1 MTKSKFRI
9 GDKVFY
15 HYYKDKPFKG
25 CGVVDN
31 ITTVYEKDN
40 KYDIIV
46 VKFYYNDNLIY
57 AEREFTLDGKLSKNL
72 NQVLFHNEKEF
83 EKKYLSYSPTETRC
97 TINSDKF
104 DIFKELIRI
113 RDLYNDDWK
122 PKFRTLDSNTVLT
135 CIDEKIRITY
145 TWSERRSFIFKY
157 EELAL
162 EFLDTYKEY
171 LNLIKDL
178 I

>member
-83 EKKYLSYSPTETRC
+83 EKKYSSYCPIETYF

-104 DIFKELIRI
+104 EIFKELIRI
-113 RDLYNDDWK
+113 RDLYNGDWK
-122 PKFRTLDSNTVLT
+122 PKFRTSDSNTYLY
-135 CIDEKIRITY
+135 CIDDKIKICF
-145 TWSERRSFIFKY
+145 TWAESRAFIFKY
-157 EELAL
+157 EELAS
-162 EFLDTYKEY
+162 EFLDTYKKY

>member
-1 MTKSKFRI
+1 MAKNNFKV

-15 HYYKDKPFKG
+15 HYYKDKIFKG
-25 CGVVDN
+25 YGVIDN
-31 ITTVYEKDN
+31 IITIYEEDN
-40 KYDIIV
+40 KYDIII
-46 VKFYYNDNLIY
+46 VKFYYNDNLVY

-72 NQVLFHNEKEF
+72 NQVLFHNKEEF
-83 EKKYLSYSPTETRC
+83 EKKYLSYSPINMNL

-104 DIFKELIRI
+104 EIFKELISI
-113 RDLYNDDWK
+113 KDLYKGDWEPTFK
-122 PKFRTLDSNTVLT
+122 TADSNTVLT
-135 CIDEKIRITY
+135 CINEEIRITY